1 MPSLDFK
8 GKQFIYGH
16 HLTVPIR
23 TLQIDADKSL
33 TGGNDPS
40 LNDHLI
46 IHGDNLHAL
55 KALLPK
61 YAGKVK
67 CIYIDPPYNTGNEKW
82 AYNDNVN
89 SPMMQTWLEKNS
101 PIDNEDL
108 ERHDKWLCMMWPRL
122 HLLRELLTEDGA
134 IFISIDDN
142 EVHRLRT
149 IMDDIFDAK
158 EIFPNGNFV
167 GQFIWAARIKNNSRL
182 FSNSH
187 DYILCYLKNYEYLNE
202 QGTTWRVRKQGLDD
216 VYKKHAELER
226 KHGQDF
232 PKIEKELAAWFR
244 GLSDVNPSKGHRSYC
259 YVDNRGPYSSTST
272 SPPVSGGERY
282 PVMHPIANKPCT
294 VPINGWRYTQQKMKE
309 LIADDR
315 ILFGSNEKTVP
326 RRKHYLKETEYGTP
340 YSVFYKDAQG
350 ATQRLNRLLGKIF
363 PFPKDEEVLKSI
375 FEAVIGPNDI
385 ILDSFAGSGTTA
397 HAVLAL
403 NKEDGGNRKFI
414 LVECEDYAD
423 TITAERVRRV
433 INGVENAKDET
444 LRNGLGGSFTYCTLG
459 EPIDEEG
466 MLTGEILPTYE
477 ALADYIAYT
486 ATGGALTSVAK
497 QKDYFFGETKD
508 IRFYLIYEPALEFLE
523 SNKSA
528 LDGERADR
536 IAKACKE
543 TGKKAYVYAPQKFIS
558 QKELTD
564 MGITF
569 CQLPYNIH
577 RIADM

>member
-33 TGGNDPS
+33 TGESAPS
-40 LNDHLI
+40 LNDNLI
-46 IHGDNLHAL
+46 IHSDNLHAL

-61 YAGKVK
+61 YAGKIK
-67 CIYIDPPYNTGNEKW
+67 CIYIDPPYNTGNEGW
-82 AYNDNVN
+82 VYNDNVN
-89 SPMMQTWLEKNS
+89 SPTMQAWLEKNS

-142 EVHRLRT
+142 EVHRLRA

-158 EIFPNGNFV
+158 EVFPNGNFV
-167 GQFIWAARIKNNSRL
+167 GQFVWAARIKNNSRL

-232 PKIEKELAAWFR
+232 PKVEKELAAWFR
-244 GLSDVNPSKGHRSYC
+244 GLSDVNPAKGHRSYC

-315 ILFGSNEKTVP
+315 ILFGSNEETVP

-444 LRNGLGGSFTYCTLG
+444 LREGFGGSFTYCTLG

-466 MLTGEILPTYE
+466 MLTGETLPTYE

-486 ATGGALTSVAK
+486 ATGNALTSISERE
-497 QKDYFFGETKD
+497 DYCFGETD
-508 IRFYLIYEPALEFLE
+508 AFRFYLIYEPTLEFLE
-523 SNKSA
+523 SNASA
-528 LDGERADR
+528 LDGDRAEQ

-577 RIADM
+577 RIADA